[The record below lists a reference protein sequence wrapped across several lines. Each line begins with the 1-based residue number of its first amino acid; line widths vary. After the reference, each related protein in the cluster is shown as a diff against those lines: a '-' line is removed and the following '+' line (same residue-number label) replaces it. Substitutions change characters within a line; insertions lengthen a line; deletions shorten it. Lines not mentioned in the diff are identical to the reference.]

1 MTGLISIETTHICE
15 PLDLIDLWNLLL
27 IFHSHFSGAEL
38 LNDLEEQM
46 EVARVQLGVVEAMN
60 GIHPRTPEVEQSI
73 LQVNFTFDF
82 QLYRSKNQPFFL
94 FYELNVSVA
103 KYRLQ

>member
-1 MTGLISIETTHICE
+1 M
-15 PLDLIDLWNLLL
+15 
-27 IFHSHFSGAEL
+27 

-73 LQVNFTFDF
+73 LQVNFTIDFDVEQSIF
-82 QLYRSKNQPFFL
+82 NYIAQKTNTFFL
-94 FYELNVSVA
+94 FYELKFSLG